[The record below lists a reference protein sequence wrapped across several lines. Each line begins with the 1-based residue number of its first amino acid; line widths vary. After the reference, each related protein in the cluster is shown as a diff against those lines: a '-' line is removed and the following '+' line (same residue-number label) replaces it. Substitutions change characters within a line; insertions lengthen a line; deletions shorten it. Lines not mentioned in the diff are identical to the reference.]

1 VNISALFIR
10 RPVAT
15 TLLAIA
21 ILISG
26 ALAYFQLP
34 VAPLPNIAF
43 PVIVVQANMA
53 GASPDIMASTV
64 AEPLERR
71 LGTIA
76 NVEELTSISYVGSSM
91 IVVEFGLNRDIN
103 GAARD
108 VEAAIQA
115 ARADLPTTLRSN
127 PTYRQYNPAD
137 SPIMVLSLTSD
148 TLTKAQLYDSADSV
162 IQQQLSQVNGV
173 GQITLGGGA
182 LPSVRVELQP
192 GKLNSYG
199 LGLED
204 VRAAIAA
211 ANANSA
217 KGHLDQGDQRYVV
230 LSNDQINKAAPYRD
244 LVVAY
249 RDGAPVLLRDVAQV
263 RDSNENIRN
272 AGLYNGKSAVLV
284 IVYPMPGSNVVST
297 VRQIRNVLPAIEA
310 TLPHSVHVNVAID
323 RSESVRA
330 SVADTERTLF
340 IAVLLVVGVVFIF
353 LQSPRATLV
362 PAVALPLSIV
372 GTFGPMYL
380 LGYSIDNLSLMALT
394 IGTGFV
400 VDDAVVVL
408 ENITRHLELGLSPKE
423 AALKGSAEVGF
434 TVISMSLSLI
444 AVFLPILLMPGIVG
458 LLFHEFAVTLSIA
471 ILISLVISLTV
482 TPAMCAYVL
491 SRDRAGHSTA
501 RWATWIEAQFERFK
515 NAYARSLTAVLD
527 HSLLVILLLIGLLV
541 GNVFLFKLLPATFF
555 PEQDTGILIGQ
566 IIADQ
571 SISFTAMEKKLAQ
584 LQSIVQKDPAVQ
596 SVAGFTGGRAL
607 NSANVFIELKPLAQR
622 HATATEVVNR
632 LRPKLN
638 QVSGARL
645 FMQAQQDLRI
655 GGRQSAA
662 EYQYTLTSD
671 DSAALF
677 AWTPKLVTALNK
689 DRDQLL
695 DVNSDLQQNGLQTY
709 LKFNRATAARYGF
722 APNQIDN
729 VLYDA
734 FGQRT
739 VSTIYN
745 PLNQYFVVMEV
756 APEYWQYPQTLD
768 QIFLS
773 TAAGN
778 PTGSQQT
785 QMPGG
790 TVTGVTAASAVSTA
804 SSAPSNTNS
813 LNSNAQAN
821 ATTNSISNSKGG
833 SSSGSADSTA
843 AETMVPL
850 PALASYVNNH
860 TSTQVNHQSGL
871 VAATI
876 SFNLPVGGSLSKA
889 QVALENAQ
897 REIGMPASIHGA
909 FAGAAQAYAQS
920 MGTIP
925 LLILAALGVVYIV
938 LGVLYES
945 SIHPLT
951 ILSTLPSAGIG
962 ATLALLIFGT
972 PFSVIALIGIILLI
986 GIVKKNGIMMVD
998 VAIQLQRNEGLPAKQ
1013 AIHDAAVVRLRPIMM
1028 TTFAAVLGAVPLA
1041 IGIGQGASLRQP
1053 LGITVMGGLILSQVF
1068 TLYTTPVIYLYLD
1081 RLRFKLVKWSS
1092 GLPWNRQDEHMGP
1105 PEQSGQTDTKA

>member
-1 VNISALFIR
+1 MNISALFIR

-15 TLLAIA
+15 TLLAVA
-21 ILISG
+21 ILIAG
-26 ALAYFQLP
+26 ALAYFRLP

-43 PVIVVQANMA
+43 PVIVVQATMA

-76 NVEELTSISYVGSSM
+76 DVQELTSMNSVGTSM
-91 IVVEFGLNRDIN
+91 IVVEFGLTRDIN

-137 SPIMVLSLTSD
+137 SPIMVLALTSD

-162 IQQQLSQVNGV
+162 IQQQLSQIKGV

-204 VRAAIAA
+204 VRASIAA
-211 ANANSA
+211 ANADSA
-217 KGHLDQGDQRYVV
+217 KGHLDEGKQRYVV
-230 LSNDQINKAAPYRD
+230 TSNDQITSAAPYRD
-244 LVVAY
+244 LIVAY
-249 RDGAPVLLRDVAQV
+249 RNNAPVFLRDVAQV

-284 IVYPMPGSNVVST
+284 IVYPTPGSNIVST
-297 VRQIRNVLPAIEA
+297 VAQIRNVLPSIEA
-310 TLPHSVHVNVAID
+310 TLPSNVHVNVAVD
-323 RSESVRA
+323 RSESVRS
-330 SVADTERTLF
+330 SVSDTERTLF

-372 GTFGPMYL
+372 GTFAPMYL

-408 ENITRHLELGLSPKE
+408 ENIVRHMEEGLSPKE
-423 AALKGSAEVGF
+423 AAIKGSGEVGF
-434 TVISMSLSLI
+434 TVISMSISLV
-444 AVFLPILLMPGIVG
+444 AVFLPIMLMPGVVG

-471 ILISLVISLTV
+471 IMISLLISLTV

-491 SRDRAGHSTA
+491 SRDNASQSKA
-501 RWATWIEAQFERFK
+501 RWAQWVERQFERFK
-515 NAYARSLTAVLD
+515 EGYSNTLTAVLD

-541 GNVFLFKLLPATFF
+541 GNVFLLKALPATFF
-555 PEQDTGILIGQ
+555 PEQDTGILMGQ

-571 SISFTAMEKKLAQ
+571 SISFPSMQKKLEQ
-584 LQSIVQKDPAVQ
+584 LQEIVQKDPAVQ

-607 NSANVFIELKPLAQR
+607 NTANVFIELKPLAQR
-622 HATATEVVNR
+622 HVTATQVVDR
-632 LRPKLN
+632 LRPKLD
-638 QVSGARL
+638 QVAGARL
-645 FMQAQQDLRI
+645 FLQAQQDLRI

-677 AWTPKLVTALNK
+677 KWTPLLVAALNK
-689 DRDQLL
+689 KRGQLT

-709 LKFNRATAARYGF
+709 VTVNRATAARYGF
-722 APNQIDN
+722 APNQIDS

-734 FGQRT
+734 FGQRS

-745 PLNQYFVVMEV
+745 ALNQYFVVMEV
-756 APEYWQYPQTLD
+756 APDYWQYPQMLN
-768 QIFLS
+768 QIYLS

-778 PTGSQQT
+778 ATGTAGT
-785 QMPGG
+785 QMPGN
-790 TVTGVTAASAVSTA
+790 TV
-804 SSAPSNTNS
+804 SAPTTTSTTTSTTSTSSTSS
-813 LNSNAQAN
+813 LNSDAQAN

-833 SSSGSADSTA
+833 SSTGSADSTS

-850 PALASYVNNH
+850 SAMATFANSH
-860 TSTQVNHQSGL
+860 TATQVNHQSGL

-876 SFNLPVGGSLSKA
+876 SFNLPAGGSLSEVGGTI
-889 QVALENAQ
+889 QDTI
-897 REIGMPASIHGA
+897 REIGMPASVHGS
-909 FAGAAQAYAQS
+909 FAGAAAAFSQS
-920 MGTIP
+920 TSTIP
-925 LLILAALGVVYIV
+925 LLIFAALAVVYIV

-972 PFSVIALIGIILLI
+972 PFSVIALIGMILLI

-998 VAIQLQRNEGLPAKQ
+998 VAIHLQRSENMPAKE
-1013 AIHDAAVVRLRPIMM
+1013 AIHAAAVVRLRPIMM

-1081 RLRFKLVKWSS
+1081 RLRFKLVKWSA
-1092 GLPWNRQDEHMGP
+1092 GLPWNRDSAEPGQ
-1105 PEQSGQTDTKA
+1105 PETKA

>member
-1 VNISALFIR
+1 MNISALFIR

-26 ALAYFQLP
+26 ALSYFRLP

-53 GASPDIMASTV
+53 GASPNIMASTV

-76 NVEELTSISYVGSSM
+76 GVEELTSISYVGSSM
-91 IVVEFGLNRDIN
+91 IVVEFALNRDIN

-115 ARADLPTTLRSN
+115 ARADLPSTLRAN

-137 SPIMVLSLTSD
+137 SPIMVLALTSD

-192 GKLNSYG
+192 GKLSSYG
-199 LGLED
+199 IGLED
-204 VRAAIAA
+204 VRAAISA

-230 LSNDQINKAAPYRD
+230 VSNDQITKAAPYRQ
-244 LVVAY
+244 LVIAY
-249 RDGAPVLLRDVAQV
+249 RNGAPVLLSDVAQV

-272 AGLYNGKSAVLV
+272 AGLFNSKSAVLV
-284 IVYPMPGSNVVST
+284 IVYPMPGSNIVST
-297 VRQIRNVLPAIEA
+297 VRQIRNVLPSIEA
-310 TLPHSVHVNVAID
+310 TLPSSVHVNVAID
-323 RSESVRA
+323 RSESVRS
-330 SVADTERTLF
+330 SVGDTERTLF
-340 IAVLLVVGVVFIF
+340 IAVLLVVGVVFVF
-353 LQSPRATLV
+353 LQSPRATLI
-362 PAVALPLSIV
+362 PAVALPISIV

-408 ENITRHLELGLSPKE
+408 ENIVRHLELGLSPIE

-458 LLFHEFAVTLSIA
+458 LLFHEFAVVLSIA

-491 SRDRAGHSTA
+491 SRENAGHAKA
-501 RWATWIEAQFERFK
+501 RWAGWVERQFDRFK

-541 GNVFLFKLLPATFF
+541 ANVFLFKLVPATFF

-571 SISFTAMEKKLAQ
+571 SISFPAMEKKLAQ
-584 LQSIVQKDPAVQ
+584 LQQIVQKDPAVQ

-607 NSANVFIELKPLAQR
+607 NTANVFIELKPLGQR
-622 HATATEVVNR
+622 HVTATEVVNR

-645 FMQAQQDLRI
+645 FVQAQQDLRI

-689 DRDQLL
+689 DRSALL

-709 LKFNRATAARYGF
+709 VNFDRATAARYGF

-745 PLNQYFVVMEV
+745 ALNQYFVVMEV
-756 APEYWQYPQTLD
+756 APQYWQYPETLK

-785 QMPGG
+785 QMPGA
-790 TVTGVTAASAVSTA
+790 TVKGVTAASAVGAA
-804 SSAPSNTNS
+804 SSTSSTNS

-833 SSSGSADSTA
+833 SSSGSADSTT

-850 PALASYVNNH
+850 PALSSYVSNR

-876 SFNLPVGGSLSKA
+876 SFNLPPGGSLSQA
-889 QVALENAQ
+889 QEALQNAA

-920 MGTIP
+920 MGTVP
-925 LLILAALGVVYIV
+925 LLIIAALGVVYIV

-998 VAIQLQRNEGLPAKQ
+998 VAIQLQRHEGMPARD
-1013 AIHDAAVVRLRPIMM
+1013 AIHAAAVVRLRPIMM

-1053 LGITVMGGLILSQVF
+1053 LGITVMGGLIVSQVF

-1092 GLPWNRQDEHMGP
+1092 GLPWNRQEGQADSLG
-1105 PEQSGQTDTKA
+1105 QSDTKA